1 MEGSGNMSK
10 LTASLFST
18 IDRKDLPLKID
29 LSSKAM
35 GILGAII
42 LVTSVSS
49 AHQIL
54 HLVGASLCVYGMIW
68 LCAIYEIRTK
78 GLPAYAR
85 YLSRD
90 ICFSLAWALLM
101 LIWLVTDIL

>member
-1 MEGSGNMSK
+1 MSK

-29 LSSKAM
+29 LSSK
-35 GILGAII
+35 
-42 LVTSVSS
+42 TSVSS

-54 HLVGASLCVYGMIW
+54 HLVGATLCVYGMIW

-90 ICFSLAWALLM
+90 ICFSLAWAFLM
-101 LIWLVTDIL
+101 LIWLMTDIL

>member
-1 MEGSGNMSK
+1 
-10 LTASLFST
+10 
-18 IDRKDLPLKID
+18 
-29 LSSKAM
+29 M

-54 HLVGASLCVYGMIW
+54 HLVGATLCVYGMIW
-68 LCAIYEIRTK
+68 LCAIYKIRTK

-90 ICFSLAWALLM
+90 ICFRWHGHFLM
-101 LIWLVTDIL
+101 LIWLMTDIL